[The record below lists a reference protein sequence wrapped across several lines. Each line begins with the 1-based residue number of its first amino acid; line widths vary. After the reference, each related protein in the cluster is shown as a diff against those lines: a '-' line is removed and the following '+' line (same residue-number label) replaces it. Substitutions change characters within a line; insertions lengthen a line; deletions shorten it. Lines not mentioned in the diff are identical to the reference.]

1 MDCPPIIV
9 KKGGRVVSCTEI
21 GDEKTDVEEVVPGR
35 RMSVP
40 VAYLK
45 KK

>member
-21 GDEKTDVEEVVPGR
+21 GDEKTDVEEVVPGDR
-35 RMSVP
+35 VSGVE
-40 VAYLK
+40 ACLK